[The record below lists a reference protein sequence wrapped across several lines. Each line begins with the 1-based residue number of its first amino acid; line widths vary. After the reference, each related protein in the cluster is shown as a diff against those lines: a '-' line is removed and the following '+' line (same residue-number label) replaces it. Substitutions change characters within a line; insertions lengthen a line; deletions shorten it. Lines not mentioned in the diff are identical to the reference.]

1 MSAMLRAHKAG
12 GSAGK
17 NHRARSFSLSGG
29 SDSGSDSDSEDSK

>member
-1 MSAMLRAHKAG
+1 MSAMLRAHKAGG

-29 SDSGSDSDSEDSK
+29 SDSGSDTEDSK